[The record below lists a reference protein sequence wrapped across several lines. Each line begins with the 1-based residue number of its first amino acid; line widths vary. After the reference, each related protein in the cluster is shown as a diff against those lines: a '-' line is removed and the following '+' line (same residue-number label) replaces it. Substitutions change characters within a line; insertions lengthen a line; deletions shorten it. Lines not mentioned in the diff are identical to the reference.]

1 MTNKITRS
9 MLSDK
14 PVIKIGYCAAQ
25 SLLSLSNR
33 IGYMAGVYGWNCDV
47 YEFNQAYMI
56 TGYRFAVKGIDVDY
70 ATVYI
75 FEKYAEMYKWNNRGA
90 GYQDK
95 KNHLENKIN
104 DFITGILAGIRA

>member
-1 MTNKITRS
+1 MTNKITRN
-9 MLSDK
+9 MLADK

-47 YEFNQAYMI
+47 YEFDKAYII
-56 TGYRFAVKGIDVDY
+56 TGYRFSVKGIDVDY
-70 ATVYI
+70 ATVDI
-75 FEKYAEMYKWNNRGA
+75 FEKYAEMYKWDNRA
-90 GYQDK
+90 ADYHEK